1 MSLDINCL
9 VDKKIEFF
17 SIVCD
22 MLNFVFE
29 DNTRLNIYSFSSFW
43 RLTNKSGIIM
53 TSNDFYVRSNDYWG
67 MNYVPLSDDLLDEI
81 ESNSE
86 SDDEYYRDLVYEKL
100 SETNEE
106 REEYMSGL
114 FEGTTVKKIDKG
126 SLGDIRIYLSN
137 GLLFE
142 VYSAPYKYKEV
153 YAVN

>member
-1 MSLDINCL
+1 MSYDINCL
-9 VDKKIEFF
+9 VDKKIERF
-17 SIVCD
+17 SIAGD

-29 DNTRLNIYSFSSFW
+29 DNTRLNIFSFSSFW
-43 RLTNKSGIIM
+43 RLTNKSGIIL
-53 TSNDFYVRSNDYWG
+53 TSNDFYVRSSDFWG
-67 MNYVPLSDDLLDEI
+67 MNYVPLSEELLDEI

-106 REEYMSGL
+106 REEYMSG
-114 FEGTTVKKIDKG
+114 VKKIDTG
-126 SLGDIRIYLSN
+126 SFGDMRIYLSR

-142 VYSAPYKYKEV
+142 VYSAPYKYREA